1 MQRGSFSFAM
11 VMQILSHFSLK
22 VSTAACTMVLASYAK
37 ILDLLIFALYL
48 LHINLE
54 ITDPVS
60 VPYVCNMSLPML
72 LEQVLL
78 GYGLQQVMLFLEW
91 ITLDLDCQMACMAT
105 FQILTNLSMM
115 LLSSMQL
122 SKVAQFLKTIFLL

>member
-1 MQRGSFSFAM
+1 
-11 VMQILSHFSLK
+11 
-22 VSTAACTMVLASYAK
+22 
-37 ILDLLIFALYL
+37 
-48 LHINLE
+48 
-54 ITDPVS
+54 
-60 VPYVCNMSLPML
+60 MSLRML

-91 ITLDLDCQMACMAT
+91 ITLDSDCQMGCMAT

>member
-1 MQRGSFSFAM
+1 
-11 VMQILSHFSLK
+11 
-22 VSTAACTMVLASYAK
+22 
-37 ILDLLIFALYL
+37 
-48 LHINLE
+48 
-54 ITDPVS
+54 
-60 VPYVCNMSLPML
+60 MSLPML